1 MSSTQEQ
8 IKRTIKD
15 LPSPKGKAIVGH
27 LPDFKKENRHQIIED
42 WVKEVGDLFQISLM
56 GKKFIISANHDFN
69 HEILKNRP
77 NGFRRFSKIAEI
89 MEEMGIYG
97 VFSAEGDAWTQQR
110 KITAEALS
118 LKNVKGF
125 LPIISQMTERLMQ
138 RWDKAAQNNTTVD
151 IQKEMTLFTVD
162 VTTSIAFGYD
172 TNTLEKGRDDLQDHL
187 EKIFPMIND
196 RITAPL
202 PLWRYIK
209 GKKDKELDTS
219 LTLLQKTVNEFIDIA
234 REKLAKSPEF
244 KENPTNFL
252 EALLVEQ
259 EKDSSF
265 TDNDVFGNVFTV
277 LLAGEDT
284 TSNSI
289 SWALY
294 YLASHPEVFEKV
306 RKEADAILG
315 NDLFPKEYDQLAQLK
330 YTELVAHETIRLKSV
345 APTLIMQPL
354 EDTVIKDMKVE
365 KGQTIL
371 LQTKVAQTEEE
382 NFENAEAFLPERWDR
397 SAGCPFHG
405 AHKPDII
412 KSFGGGSRYCP
423 GRNLA
428 IYEIKM
434 AVAMIVKN
442 FELEFAG
449 KKEDV
454 KEIFAFT
461 MYPKDLLIKLK
472 KRN

>member
-1 MSSTQEQ
+1 MSSTQE
-8 IKRTIKD
+8 KTLRTIKD
-15 LPSPKGKAIVGH
+15 LPNPKRKAIVGH
-27 LPDFKKENRHQIIED
+27 LPDFKKENRHEIIEN

-56 GKKFIISANHDFN
+56 GKKFIVSADHDFN
-69 HEILKNRP
+69 HEILKSRP

-97 VFSAEGDAWTQQR
+97 VFAAEGNEWKQQR
-110 KITAEALS
+110 KITSEALS

-138 RWDKAAQNNTTVD
+138 RWEKAAQNNMVVD
-151 IQKEMTLFTVD
+151 IQKDMTLFTVD

-209 GKKDKELDTS
+209 GKKDKELDDS
-219 LTLLQKTVNEFIDIA
+219 LVLLQKTVNDFIHISK
-234 REKLAKSPEF
+234 EKLAKNPDL
-244 KENPTNFL
+244 KENPSNFL

-259 EKDSSF
+259 EKDSNFS
-265 TDNDVFGNVFTV
+265 DNDVFGNVFTI

-306 RKEADAILG
+306 RKEADEVLG
-315 NDLFPKEYDQLAQLK
+315 DALFPTTNEEITQLK
-330 YTELVAHETIRLKSV
+330 YTEFVAHETIRLKSV
-345 APTLIMQPL
+345 APTLLFQPL
-354 EDTVIKDMKVE
+354 EDTVVQGLSIE

-371 LQTKVAQTEEE
+371 LQTKVAQTEEK
-382 NFENAEAFLPERWDR
+382 NFERAEEFLPERWNR
-397 SAGCPFHG
+397 STGCPFHG
-405 AHKPDII
+405 THNPDTI

-434 AVAMIVKN
+434 AVAMIAKN
-442 FELEFAG
+442 FDLSFAG
-449 KKEDV
+449 KSTDV
-454 KEIFAFT
+454 KEFFAFT
-461 MYPKDLLIKLK
+461 MYPKNLLVKLK
-472 KRN
+472 KRS